1 MVRTRRVY
9 SGATLLR
16 VLYPVGIC
24 MLFVAINVFLSRRS
38 SGNKSTVM
46 YGIFHS
52 YDIQQSGLTAVYLFG
67 FLIVTTTMGV
77 VCYKMKLY
85 KAIKVYL
92 IANSII
98 LLVVYSLVHFRNL
111 TEALSIPLSLPT
123 AIFISLQF
131 GGLGVI
137 CLHWKSSRRL
147 HQFYLIMLAALT
159 ALFLIKNL
167 PDWSVWTALVAVC
180 IWDILAVLTPC
191 GPLKML
197 VETASRRGDDNF
209 PAVLYNSGA
218 NNNANPNTPDTIR
231 SNSTMLTELPCS
243 SNSRLQS
250 DSLLTT
256 PVVPRRRREIR
267 EVEGTIRL
275 GLGDFVFYS
284 LMLGNAVQTSPLN
297 TVVACFI
304 SNLVGLT
311 ITLPVVTLSQT
322 ALPALPFP
330 LLISAFFYFASHVA
344 LTPFT
349 DLCTSKLIMF

>member
-1 MVRTRRVY
+1 M
-9 SGATLLR
+9 LR
-16 VLYPVGIC
+16 VLYPVAIC
-24 MLFVAINVFLSRRS
+24 MIFVAFNVHLSRRE
-38 SGNKSTVM
+38 SGNKSIIV
-46 YGIFHS
+46 YGIFRS
-52 YDIQQSGLTAVYLFG
+52 YDMKRDGLTAVYLFG
-67 FLIVTTTMGV
+67 FLIATTTMGV
-77 VCYKMKLY
+77 ICYKKKLY
-85 KAIKVYL
+85 RAIKVYL
-92 IANSII
+92 VANSVV
-98 LLVVYSLVHFRNL
+98 LLIVYSLIHFHNL
-111 TEALSIPLSLPT
+111 AEALSIPLSLPT
-123 AIFISLQF
+123 AVFGAIQF
-131 GGLGVI
+131 GCLGVLS
-137 CLHWKSSRRL
+137 LHWKSSRKL
-147 HQFYLIMLAALT
+147 HQFYLVMLAALT
-159 ALFLIKNL
+159 ALFLVRNL

-209 PAVLYNSGA
+209 PAVLYNSGT
-218 NNNANPNTPDTIR
+218 NADSNTPDTVR
-231 SNSTMLTELPCS
+231 SNSTMLTEFPYS
-243 SNSRLQS
+243 SSSRLQS

-256 PVVPRRRREIR
+256 PVVRRRKREVR

-284 LMLGNAVQTSPLN
+284 LMLGNAVQTSPLT

-330 LLISAFFYFASHVA
+330 LLISAFFYFSSHVA